1 MNENLLQLG
10 FLALLVVGFI
20 LARLLRYAPSW
31 ERSWSGVG
39 RNSAFWLGSSIG
51 GLAVAAVMLG
61 ALQGA
66 GVSASGT
73 GGRGV
78 EAAAIPSGPGRD
90 LFSAKTCNTCHT
102 VAGLSTGT
110 VGPEL
115 THVGS
120 HAQIAGTAP
129 MSRENLVKW
138 IMDPPAVKPGTTMPK
153 LGVSEADASTLADWL
168 LQLK

>member
-1 MNENLLQLG
+1 MNENLLQLA
-10 FLALLVVGFI
+10 FLVLVVVGFV
-20 LARLLRYAPSW
+20 LLRLMRYAPSW

-39 RNSAFWLGSSIG
+39 RNSAFWLGSTVG

-66 GVSASGT
+66 GGSASGT

-78 EAAAIPSGPGRD
+78 EAAAIPSGAGRD
-90 LFSAKTCNTCHT
+90 LFTAKSRNACHT

-120 HAQIAGTAP
+120 HTQIAGTAP
-129 MSRENLVKW
+129 MSKENLVKW

-153 LGVSEADASTLADWL
+153 LGVSEA
-168 LQLK
+168 